1 MKELINGAS
10 PNQDTLAGEAI
21 YRRFTLNI
29 GFIIDPWDSLN
40 PETDST
46 LRLIHE
52 ARRRGHNVGI
62 ISPWNLTVRDNVTYG
77 LFSMLEKEEKVPGR
91 ISTFYSKTKI
101 KKQRLPVKGF
111 DVLIIRKD
119 PPVDWLMLN
128 FLDSVKDDTLII
140 NSVEGLRMANN
151 KLYLTTF
158 EESHEYIPETYVSKD
173 KDYLLEVIQQSKM
186 DRFILKPLDGFGGS
200 GVILLEKAAMSNVR
214 SILEFYI
221 ESGQNRNYVILQEFI
236 ESDEKGDVRVLML
249 NGMPVGSMKRIPK
262 ENEFRA
268 NVHVGGKVTK
278 HNLTKTQIDVCK
290 IIGPKLVNDGLF
302 FAGIDFIGDKLI
314 EINVL
319 SPGGIV
325 NINRLN
331 KVKIERMFMDVLD
344 ETYRKREAAFLRK
357 LAYKKEVGGA

>member
-1 MKELINGAS
+1 M
-10 PNQDTLAGEAI
+10 
-21 YRRFTLNI
+21 NI
-29 GFIIDPWDSLN
+29 GFIIDPWKELN
-40 PETDST
+40 PNTDST

-52 ARRRGHNVGI
+52 ARRRGHNVGL

-77 LFSMLEKEEKVPGR
+77 LFSMFDKEEKVQER
-91 ISTFYSKTKI
+91 ITTFHSKSTL

-111 DVLIIRKD
+111 DVLIIRKN

-186 DRFILKPLDGFGGS
+186 ERFVLKPLDGFGGS
-200 GVILLEKAAMSNVR
+200 GVILLEKTAMTNVR

-221 ESGQNRNYVILQEFI
+221 GNGTNRNYVILQEFV
-236 ESDEKGDVRVLML
+236 ESSEKGDVRVLML
-249 NGMPVGSMKRIPK
+249 NGIHVGSMKRIPSD
-262 ENEFRA
+262 NEFRA
-268 NVHVGGKVTK
+268 NVHVGGRVAK
-278 HNLTKTQIDVCK
+278 HHLSKTQLDVCR
-290 IIGPKLVNDGLF
+290 IIGPKLVKDGLF
-302 FAGIDFIGDKLI
+302 FVGIDFIGDKLI

-319 SPGGIV
+319 SPGGIA

-331 KVKIERMFMDVLD
+331 KTRIERVFMDMLD

-357 LAYKKEVGGA
+357 LAYKREVGGE